1 MFNCRNTQ
9 IDTNRELILC
19 LYKSNAPGSRVYT
32 SKAPSVSEYAQ
43 INEAL
48 YDWYALAAS
57 KNIFPIGPQ
66 LASKLSHNHCE
77 VRCNVIIV
85 MLCHCVVDYS
95 DIQ

>member
-1 MFNCRNTQ
+1 MFNCGNTQ

-19 LYKSNAPGSRVYT
+19 LYKSNAPGRLHT
-32 SKAPSVSEYAQ
+32 SKSPSVSEYAQ

-57 KNIFPIGPQ
+57 KNIFPIDPQ
-66 LASKLSHNHCE
+66 LASKLSHNHSE
-77 VRCNVIIV
+77 VHCNVIIF